1 MEHVYTRE
9 ALENI
14 TKIHFVYSNHLGWM
28 CACDIAWKSLT
39 YGFENVIGV
48 DVSRWEKFHCD
59 HLPVKLI
66 GNLGTYLST
75 KKGKNQTGTQSS
87 RIWK

>member
-1 MEHVYTRE
+1 
-9 ALENI
+9 
-14 TKIHFVYSNHLGWM
+14 M